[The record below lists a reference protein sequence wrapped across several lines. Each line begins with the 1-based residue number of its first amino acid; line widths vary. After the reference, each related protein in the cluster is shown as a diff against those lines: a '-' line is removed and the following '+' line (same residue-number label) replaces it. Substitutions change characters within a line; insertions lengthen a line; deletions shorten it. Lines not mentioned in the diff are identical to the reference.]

1 VNANTNIN
9 GVQICSNTLPTVV
22 TDVTQVPWLIGG
34 AAAGATYTPA
44 GMIISTTPVNNVLI
58 PNPSYFKAPT
68 FYISDLG
75 ASADPSIPGEI
86 YQIDAVGYGG
96 NSNTA
101 AVVESTYAV
110 YTSSACRGCP

>member
-1 VNANTNIN
+1 
-9 GVQICSNTLPTVV
+9 VQICSNTLPTVV
-22 TDVTQVPWLIGG
+22 ADVTQVPWGGTAPIGV
-34 AAAGATYTPA
+34 TYTPN
-44 GMIISTTPVNNVLI
+44 GMAISTTPVNNIL
-58 PNPSYFKAPT
+58 NPTYYKAPT
-68 FYISDLG
+68 FYISDMG

-86 YQIDAVGYGG
+86 YQVDAVGYGG